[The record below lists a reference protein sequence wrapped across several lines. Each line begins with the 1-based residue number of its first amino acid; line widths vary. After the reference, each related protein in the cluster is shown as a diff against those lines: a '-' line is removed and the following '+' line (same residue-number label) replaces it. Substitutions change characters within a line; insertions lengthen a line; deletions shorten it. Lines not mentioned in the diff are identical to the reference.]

1 MSNTMIFGLKTYAP
15 SPVWSGSIAGPV
27 RFQPLT
33 KREAARRYHQARR
46 FERQTRTPGRQDG
59 ALGRNGL
66 AILHA
71 FLFDFLNYRSG
82 RLDPGYR
89 AIAYAAAIS
98 IRSVA
103 RGLQKLKAAGVLHWL
118 RRCSATVDEDGRYS
132 LRQEFERLFGQPDI
146 TMERLPRGAA
156 ACCSRMGRSALRR
169 EGALDRGARGAA
181 GRRQRRGDAQ
191 RPCRGWRRRWP
202 GRGAAEA
209 RAGGVLSVC
218 HIGEETRTSFRFS

>member
-46 FERQTRTPGRQDG
+46 FERQ
-59 ALGRNGL
+59 
-66 AILHA
+66 ILHA
-71 FLFDFLNYRSG
+71 RPARWRARPQ
-82 RLDPGYR
+82 RLGDPSR
-89 AIAYAAAIS
+89 LLVRFS
-98 IRSVA
+98 QLPQR
-103 RGLQKLKAAGVLHWL
+103 AAGSWL
-118 RRCSATVDEDGRYS
+118 SGDRLCRGDQHQERRQGPAEAQGGGCAPLVAPLQRDRRRGWA
-132 LRQEFERLFGQPDI
+132 LFLAPGIERLFGQPDI